1 MPPCVGKG
9 LPTYE
14 YTAAVIETLKDL
26 MQGLL
31 GGGETAAGESRE
43 IFLLA
48 ELSQAF
54 AQSLDIE
61 ETLRNAANH
70 LIEFLDAEASSVFLL
85 EGDELVCRAS
95 AGPAPITGLRL
106 PKGAGIVGRTLA
118 EGGWKM
124 VRDVREDPDFY
135 AAVDSKTQFTTRSI
149 MCTVLQAG
157 DRRFGVIEVLN
168 KRGGNGLFREQD
180 LQVLRVLGTA
190 VSLAVRNAQMATDL
204 VAQQRFRRELDLAR
218 ELQQQLVPAPRPAP
232 FPLAGI
238 NLPAHEVSGDFYDY
252 FEVEG
257 GRIGFT
263 IGDVSGKGLNAALL
277 MVRTTSLLRC
287 LGRAGLPLPRLLTR
301 VNAELCETNTRG
313 MFVCVFA
320 GLYDPVTSRL
330 TWANAGF
337 PPGLFRTQAGRYL
350 HLAADAPPLGIAPD
364 TEFHEHHL
372 HLGGGA
378 LYLYTDGVTE
388 AHDSDGRPLDEAGL
402 RKLIEGHAQHAPGQ
416 RLPAL
421 VQSLRDLSR
430 KDDTTLLLLEDPGQS
445 HSQSSERLMD
455 LHLPAQPES
464 LRAVREA
471 AANSLRAVGLPP
483 EVVER
488 LVLALDEACA
498 NVIRHGYHGVT
509 GGLMELALERRGKEL
524 VFLLRDYAD
533 AVSPSRMRPKRP
545 SRKRPGG
552 LGLHFIDTIMDHWE
566 HRKPADGRGNLLVMS
581 KKIG

>member
-1 MPPCVGKG
+1 
-9 LPTYE
+9 
-14 YTAAVIETLKDL
+14 VINTLKDL

-31 GGGETAAGESRE
+31 GGEAAPGESRE
-43 IFLLA
+43 MFLLA

-61 ETLRNAANH
+61 ETLRSAADH
-70 LIEFLDAEASSVFLL
+70 IIDFLDAEAASVFLV

-95 AGPAPITGLRL
+95 SGPSPITGLRL
-106 PKGAGIVGRTLA
+106 PLGAGIVGKTLA

-124 VRDVREDPDFY
+124 VRDVRQDPDFY
-135 AAVDSKTQFTTRSI
+135 GAVDSKTHFTTRSI

-157 DRRFGVIEVLN
+157 ERKFGVLEVLN
-168 KRGGNGLFREQD
+168 KKSGNGLFSEQD

-190 VSLAVRNAQMATDL
+190 VSLAVRNAQMASDL
-204 VAQQRFRRELDLAR
+204 VAQKRLRRELELAR
-218 ELQQQLVPAPRPAP
+218 ELQQQLLPAPRQEP
-232 FPLAGI
+232 FPLEGI

-287 LGRAGLPLPRLLTR
+287 LGRAGLPLPRLLSR
-301 VNAELCETNTRG
+301 VNAELCETGARG

-320 GLYDPVTSRL
+320 GLYDPRNGRL

-337 PPGLFRTQAGRYL
+337 PPGLHRAPSGRYQQL
-350 HLAADAPPLGIAPD
+350 KADSPPLGIAPD
-364 TEFHEHHL
+364 TEFHEHQL

-388 AHDSDGRPLDEAGL
+388 AHGPDGRALDEDGL
-402 RKLIEGHAQHAPGQ
+402 RKLIEAHAGHEPGQ

-430 KDDTTLLLLEDPGQS
+430 KDDTTLLLLEDRRQG
-445 HSQSSERLMD
+445 SERLMD
-455 LHLPAQPES
+455 LHLPAAPES
-464 LRAVREA
+464 LRRVREA
-471 AANSLRAVGLPP
+471 AAQSLRAVGLGP
-483 EVVER
+483 EAVER

-498 NVIRHGYHGVT
+498 NVIRHGYRGAKD
-509 GGLMELALERRGKEL
+509 GLMDLALERRGQSL
-524 VFLLRDYAD
+524 VFLLRDYAE
-533 AVSPSRMRPKRP
+533 ACNPAQLRPRRP
-545 SRKRPGG
+545 SRKRSGG

-566 HRKPADGRGNLLVMS
+566 HRKPADGRGNLLVMR

>member
-1 MPPCVGKG
+1 M
-9 LPTYE
+9 E
-14 YTAAVIETLKDL
+14 SLKDL

-31 GGGETAAGESRE
+31 GGEAAAGESRE

-61 ETLRNAANH
+61 ETLRNAADH

-106 PKGAGIVGRTLA
+106 PKDAGIVGKTLA

-124 VRDVREDPDFY
+124 VRDVRQDPAFY
-135 AAVDSKTQFTTRSI
+135 AKVDSTTHFTTRSI
-149 MCTVLQAG
+149 MCTVLQAA
-157 DRRFGVIEVLN
+157 DRKFGVIEVLN
-168 KRGGNGLFREQD
+168 KRGGNGLFSEQD

-190 VSLAVRNAQMATDL
+190 VSLAVRNAQMAADL
-204 VAQQRFRRELDLAR
+204 VAQNRLRRELDLAR
-218 ELQQQLVPAPRPAP
+218 ELQQQLLPAPREAP

-287 LGRAGLPLPRLLTR
+287 LGRAGLPLPRLLSR
-301 VNAELCETNTRG
+301 VNAELCETGAHG
-313 MFVCVFA
+313 MFVCAFA
-320 GLYDPVTSRL
+320 GIYDPRTAKL

-337 PPGLFRTQAGRYL
+337 PPGLHRTPNGRYTL
-350 HLAADAPPLGIAPD
+350 LKADAPPLGVMPE
-364 TEFHEHHL
+364 TVFHEHQL
-372 HLGGGA
+372 QLGGGA

-388 AHDSDGRPLDEAGL
+388 AHGPDGKPLDEGGL
-402 RKLIEGHAQHAPGQ
+402 RQLIESHAKRAPAE
-416 RLPAL
+416 RLSAL
-421 VQSLRDLSR
+421 VESLQGLGR
-430 KDDTTLLLLEDPGQS
+430 KDDTTLLLLEDRRQG
-445 HSQSSERLMD
+445 SERLVD

-464 LRAVREA
+464 LRQVREA
-471 AANSLRAVGLPP
+471 VTSSLRAVGCSP

-488 LVLALDEACA
+488 TVLALDEACA
-498 NVIRHGYHGVT
+498 NVIRHGYRGAE
-509 GGLMELALERRGKEL
+509 GLMDLALERRGEKL
-524 VFLLRDYAD
+524 VFLLRDYAE
-533 AVSPSRMRPKRP
+533 ACNPMKLKPKAP

>member
-1 MPPCVGKG
+1 M
-9 LPTYE
+9 
-14 YTAAVIETLKDL
+14 ISTLKDL

-31 GGGETAAGESRE
+31 GGEAAAGESRE
-43 IFLLA
+43 MFLLA

-54 AQSLDIE
+54 AQSLDLE
-61 ETLRNAANH
+61 ETLRSAADH
-70 LIEFLDAEASSVFLL
+70 IIEFLDAEAASVFLL
-85 EGDELVCRAS
+85 EGEELVCRAS
-95 AGPAPITGLRL
+95 SGPSPITGLRL

-124 VRDVREDPDFY
+124 VRDVRDDPDFY
-135 AAVDSKTQFTTRSI
+135 SAVDSKTQFTTRSI

-157 DRRFGVIEVLN
+157 DRKFGVLEVLN
-168 KRGGNGLFREQD
+168 KRGGNGLFSEQD

-190 VSLAVRNAQMATDL
+190 VSLAIRNAQMATDL
-204 VAQQRFRRELDLAR
+204 LAQKRFRQELDLAR
-218 ELQQQLVPAPRPAP
+218 ELQQQLLPGPRQEP

-287 LGRAGLPLPRLLTR
+287 LGRAGLPLPRLLER
-301 VNAELCETNTRG
+301 VNAELCETGARG

-320 GLYDPVTSRL
+320 GLYDPRNARL

-337 PPGLFRTQAGRYL
+337 PPGLHRTQNGRYH
-350 HLAADAPPLGIAPD
+350 HLKADAPPLGIAPD
-364 TEFHEHHL
+364 TVFHEHHL
-372 HLGGGA
+372 QLGGGA

-388 AHDSDGRPLDEAGL
+388 AHDPDGRPLDEAGL
-402 RKLIEGHAQHAPGQ
+402 RNLIESHAGHAPEN
-416 RLPAL
+416 RLSAF

-430 KDDTTLLLLEDPGQS
+430 KDDTTLLLLEDRRQG
-445 HSQSSERLMD
+445 SERLMD
-455 LHLPAQPES
+455 LHLPAQPGS
-464 LRAVREA
+464 LRRVREA
-471 AANSLRAVGLPP
+471 AAASLRAVGCSPD
-483 EVVER
+483 VVER

-498 NVIRHGYHGVT
+498 NVIRHGYRGD
-509 GGLMELALERRGKEL
+509 GKGLMDLVLERRGQSL
-524 VFLLRDYAD
+524 VFLLRDYAE
-533 AVSPSRMRPKRP
+533 ACNPARLRPRRP
-545 SRKRPGG
+545 SRKRAGG